1 MKSKLLYVILGII
14 IVVMNVFFINQFYT
28 IKIRQE
34 INLSDEEKN
43 VVNEYEL
50 IKDIKSYEKTSNF
63 IYAKH
68 NSYTSEDAENMTI
81 PAYDGSVYGDGYSA
95 NSYSGK
101 FMINGRCVYEA
112 DTGSLFQYIMSI
124 VAISVIEIVI
134 LVIILIKRKKT
145 KW

>member
-50 IKDIKSYEKTSNF
+50 IKDIKSYEKTSNY

-95 NSYSGK
+95 NSY
-101 FMINGRCVYEA
+101 R
-112 DTGSLFQYIMSI
+112 
-124 VAISVIEIVI
+124 
-134 LVIILIKRKKT
+134 
-145 KW
+145 